1 MNVGRLKNK
10 VRNQAVAI
18 TKLLECA
25 KADKKLISTVHETN
39 KLLSGEC
46 GDLKIRCEETEEMLR
61 QAEAHLE
68 AKDKDIKKY
77 QETIEALQIGKQDAE
92 EQTNTYFQA
101 LLKSREEKRELE
113 SRLDYWKEAYT
124 KISFELEEAKKP
136 WFKKLLKC

>member
-10 VRNQAVAI
+10 VRNQAAAI

-92 EQTNTYFQA
+92 EQTNTY
-101 LLKSREEKRELE
+101 LKAVIANRDEYKKLEDDFFNATAKIEQLEKEL
-113 SRLDYWKEAYT
+113 A
-124 KISFELEEAKKP
+124 EAKKP
-136 WFKKLLKC
+136 FLKKLFKC